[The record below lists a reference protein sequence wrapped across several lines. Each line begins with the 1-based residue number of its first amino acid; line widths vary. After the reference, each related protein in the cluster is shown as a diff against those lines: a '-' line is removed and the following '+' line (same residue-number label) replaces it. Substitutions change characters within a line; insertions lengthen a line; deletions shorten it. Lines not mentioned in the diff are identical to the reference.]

1 MFEKVP
7 IFPSTTEY
15 LPQNNDKT
23 KKKPGNFLDRL
34 SLKPKR
40 SPLNNRQ
47 DVNNKGKKL

>member
-15 LPQNNDKT
+15 LAQNNDKT
-23 KKKPGNFLDRL
+23 KKKRGNFFDRL
-34 SLKPKR
+34 SLKSKR

-47 DVNNKGKKL
+47 DVNNTGNKI